1 MESSAAQAKQ
11 NRRFKKMKRGMFL
24 CVAVVCAAA
33 IPAMGQAASGAKTGN
48 KAGGAGQAAAASVA
62 APSTAGLKC
71 TGADGATACTA
82 AQVSDLNHGILV
94 GRRMHQP
101 LAMVQGVTQGS
112 NGQLKCTQTNGSACT
127 DAQLSAVIEVA
138 GENQTKSTSGEIRIV
153 REVDRATP

>member
-1 MESSAAQAKQ
+1 
-11 NRRFKKMKRGMFL
+11 MKRGMFL
-24 CVAVVCAAA
+24 CVAVVCAAS
-33 IPAMGQAASGAKTGN
+33 IPAMGQGASGAKAGN
-48 KAGGAGQAAAASVA
+48 KAGGAGQMAGASAAAAPMA

-71 TGADGATACTA
+71 TGSDGATACTA
-82 AQVSDLNHGILV
+82 AQVADLNRGIST

-112 NGQLKCTQTNGSACT
+112 NGRLKCTQTNGSACT

-153 REVDRATP
+153 REVDRASP